1 MATKSL
7 IFCRHLSSVAG
18 GEVEVKKVLKLVK
31 ADGSAMD
38 IMALGAVHG
47 VKVDESCGIVNIDL
61 NMGVPGHPHT
71 RSAMEECE
79 KVLSRELSWVREVSV
94 RDTSIASSPKGTN
107 GGIES
112 LASVEHV
119 IAISSCKGGVGKST
133 AAVNLAMTLARRG
146 LRVGLVDADV
156 YGPSL
161 PLMMKPKD
169 ISVRKSSQHPNWVVP
184 LTSEENE
191 NLKFLSFGHV
201 NPKAGVAGAG
211 GKGAAIMRGPIV
223 SRVINQLM
231 TATEWGNLDYLII
244 DMPPG
249 TGDIQITLTQ
259 SISLTGSIV
268 VTTPHPLSTVD
279 ASKGLQ
285 MFDSLHVPVLAL
297 VENMSYFKCD
307 QGKVYHPFGKGGK
320 EALIKG
326 LLQQEGESVEGG
338 DDIASTK
345 AQLESCPIHQFPLAA
360 ELAGHASSEQG
371 EVYQLPRPDAEV
383 AGLYEALADDMLL
396 QIARQSITAT
406 MIPSMSFDSS
416 RGVILRYF
424 GTSSVEEFAVPCWQ
438 IRDRDPLTGELLPTA
453 PSDSERQTKYGAIE
467 PVKFDT
473 KGNYGV
479 SIIWSD
485 GHYADIFPFEI
496 LRTLAE
502 EVGRK

>member
-1 MATKSL
+1 M
-7 IFCRHLSSVAG
+7 V
-18 GEVEVKKVLKLVK
+18 
-31 ADGSAMD
+31 
-38 IMALGAVHG
+38 
-47 VKVDESCGIVNIDL
+47 
-61 NMGVPGHPHT
+61 
-71 RSAMEECE
+71 
-79 KVLSRELSWVREVSV
+79 
-94 RDTSIASSPKGTN
+94 
-107 GGIES
+107 
-112 LASVEHV
+112 
-119 IAISSCKGGVGKST
+119 
-133 AAVNLAMTLARRG
+133 
-146 LRVGLVDADV
+146 
-156 YGPSL
+156 
-161 PLMMKPKD
+161 KPKD

-326 LLQQEGESVEGG
+326 LLQQEGENVEGG

-345 AQLESCPIHQFPLAA
+345 AQLESYPIHQFPLAA

-383 AGLYEALADDMLL
+383 AVLYEALADDMLL

-485 GHYADIFPFEI
+485 GHYADIFPFEV